1 MKFSIKTP
9 EIYRKIILGEGA
21 LKTETI
27 EAAIEDQIAL
37 ALGRSPTPEELAK
50 FTEFARRE
58 IEKTGRYFGLRN
70 AMIAVMVSP
79 TFIYRSELGLGEV
92 QEDRRS
98 MLSPAELAYAISYG
112 LTDQKPD
119 EALREAAKTGRLQ
132 TREDVIK
139 KLLTTEEY
147 FVQHSGDN
155 EKERQA
161 TEASKKLYASFKD
174 KNWKGYS
181 KNAKT

>member
-155 EKERQA
+155 EKER
-161 TEASKKLYASFKD
+161 
-174 KNWKGYS
+174 
-181 KNAKT
+181 